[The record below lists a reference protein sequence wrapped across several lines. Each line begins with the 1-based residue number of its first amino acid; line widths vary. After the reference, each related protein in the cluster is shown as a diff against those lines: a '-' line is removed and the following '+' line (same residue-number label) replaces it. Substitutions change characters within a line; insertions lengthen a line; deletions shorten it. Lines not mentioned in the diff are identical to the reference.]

1 MLRIP
6 ENEILSS
13 LFIKKFNMVRYI
25 KNDIKCIPDKGR
37 ETWNGGNGTM
47 NRLTRVAIFK
57 DLN

>member
-25 KNDIKCIPDKGR
+25 KNDIKYILDKRMGSKA
-37 ETWNGGNGTM
+37 
-47 NRLTRVAIFK
+47 VSK
-57 DLN
+57 